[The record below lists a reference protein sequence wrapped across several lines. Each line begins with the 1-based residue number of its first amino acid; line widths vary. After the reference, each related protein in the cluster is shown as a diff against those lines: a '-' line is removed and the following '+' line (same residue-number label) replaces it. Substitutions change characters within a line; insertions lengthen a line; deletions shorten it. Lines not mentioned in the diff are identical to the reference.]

1 MTWKL
6 GPALAAG
13 NCVAFKPSEK
23 TPLSA
28 LRMCS
33 LINEA
38 GFPPG
43 VVNVVTGYEDVGS
56 AISRHMDIDKVVF
69 TGSHLTGRKVMEAAA
84 KSNMKSVTLEMGGN
98 SPNIV
103 YNDADLDLAVDW
115 SAHGILCVLTWSL
128 YRARVRPL
136 LMCRPLHLAG
146 TKGRAA
152 VLAPAS
158 SSSRAYTM
166 TSSSA
171 SLKKPTLSDSGTPL
185 LRVITWVHKSPRNIS
200 K

>member
-13 NCVAFKPSEK
+13 NCVVFKPSEK

-28 LRMCS
+28 LYMCS

-38 GFPPG
+38 GFPHG
-43 VVNVVTGYEDVGS
+43 VVNVITGYEDVGA
-56 AISRHMDIDKVVF
+56 AISGHMDIDKVVF
-69 TGSHLTGRKVMEAAA
+69 TGSQPTGRRVMEAAA
-84 KSNMKSVTLEMGGN
+84 KSNMKSVMLEMGGN

-103 YNDADLDLAVDW
+103 YDDADLNLAVDW
-115 SAHGILCVLTWSL
+115 SVHGILCVLTCLVSSSFVHGSL
-128 YRARVRPL
+128 PLAR
-136 LMCRPLHLAG
+136 

-152 VLAPAS
+152 VPAPAS
-158 SSSRAYTM
+158 SSSRASTR

-171 SLKKPTLSDSGTPL
+171 SLKKLTLSDSGTPL
-185 LRVITWVHKSPRNIS
+185 
-200 K
+200 